1 MKMNDEYN
9 PREGLGA
16 VYGCLSAVI
25 IVIAAILLFIGCTKR
40 HTTFSAKQV
49 LRRERISESSDKE
62 IWRTSTYQLV
72 TVEYDTIPKKTSWDT
87 AHELPR

>member
-1 MKMNDEYN
+1 MTTNDFMTKSLFALF
-9 PREGLGA
+9 G
-16 VYGCLSAVI
+16 
-25 IVIAAILLFIGCTKR
+25 IVIFCGIVLCVIRECNRNKVYANP
-40 HTTFSAKQV
+40 KQV
-49 LRRERISESSDKE
+49 IKRERISESSDKE